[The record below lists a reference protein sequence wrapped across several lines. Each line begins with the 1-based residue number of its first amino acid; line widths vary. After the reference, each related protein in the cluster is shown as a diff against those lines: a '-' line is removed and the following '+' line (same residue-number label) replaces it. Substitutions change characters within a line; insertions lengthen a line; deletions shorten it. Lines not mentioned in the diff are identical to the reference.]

1 MPNEPWSVYS
11 VVHRLPEN
19 SMPLDDRE
27 QRILEEIE
35 RQFYQEDPK
44 LAETVRD
51 ATLAS
56 VSRGRLKWALLG
68 MVVGFALLLAFFT
81 SITFV
86 ALIGFAVMVMCAAW
100 MVAILRTRSGVGAA
114 SPESMVGRLRR
125 RWRSR

>member
-1 MPNEPWSVYS
+1 
-11 VVHRLPEN
+11 
-19 SMPLDDRE
+19 MPLDDRE

-56 VSRGRLKWALLG
+56 VAGHHAKWAALG
-68 MVVGFALLLAFFT
+68 FIAGVALMLGFFTRITLVALGGFAAMVVSL
-81 SITFV
+81 V
-86 ALIGFAVMVMCAAW
+86 W
-100 MVAILRTRSGVGAA
+100 MVAILRRRSGVGASA
-114 SPESMVGRLRR
+114 PGSVVGRMRR

>member
-1 MPNEPWSVYS
+1 
-11 VVHRLPEN
+11 
-19 SMPLDDRE
+19 MPLDDRE

-56 VSRGRLKWALLG
+56 VSRGRLKWAFLG
-68 MVVGFALLLAFFT
+68 IIVGFTLMLVFFT
-81 SITFV
+81 SSTFA
-86 ALIGFAVMVMCAAW
+86 ALFGFGVMVVCAAW
-100 MVAILRTRSGVGAA
+100 MVAILRKRSGVGAA